1 MASVTD
7 PSRSSVVLLTETNFP
22 TWKIQMRM
30 ILMKLGVWRIV
41 EGREMEPDEDDV
53 AAVRKYLD
61 RRDKAL
67 ANIVL
72 GVSTNLLYLIPN
84 PKDPEEVWDK
94 LCNQFQKK
102 TWANKLALRRRL
114 YGLRLKDQE
123 SVQRHINV
131 IYLMSWL

>member
-1 MASVTD
+1 M
-7 PSRSSVVLLTETNFP
+7 
-22 TWKIQMRM
+22 
-30 ILMKLGVWRIV
+30 
-41 EGREMEPDEDDV
+41 

-84 PKDPEEVWDK
+84 PQDPEEVWDK

-123 SVQRHINV
+123 SVQHHIKSM
-131 IYLMSWL
+131 IEIFDHLDEAKLASKYLKIKYELHRGKKIKCYLCF